1 MEQNTVKW
9 REGGKSA
16 PWKKDISRK
25 FMYLKPADIKPEGW
39 LRRQLELQ
47 AQGLAGHLDLIW
59 PDVRDSRWIGGD
71 REGWERVPYWLDG
84 FIPLAWLLE
93 DRGLQKRA
101 ERYIDAIL
109 SGQQEDGWIC
119 PCGMEEREHYDVWA
133 AFLIC
138 KVLVVYQEC
147 SGEEEGGHSVEDAV
161 YRALKQLLNHISA
174 RTLFGW
180 GAARWFECLIPLLW
194 LRERRP
200 EPWMDELAY
209 VLEGCGIDYERLYA
223 RLSFDRPGAKRY
235 WTYLNH
241 VVNVAMAL
249 KSRAEMSLLTGEDP
263 DAFALDFYEK
273 LQKRHGMAIGH
284 FTGDEC
290 LSGTSPLQGSECC
303 GVVEAM
309 YSYEELLSI
318 GGNPFWGDLL
328 EQTAFNGLAATVS
341 ADMWSHQYV
350 QMTNQVECTRMPQG
364 KMPFNS
370 NNEEAHTFGLEPH
383 FGCCTANFGQGWPKF
398 ALSTVMR
405 TEKGLAVTV
414 LAPVRVQTRVAGREV
429 CLTVDTE
436 YPFRDSLRIRVMP
449 EEPLEFELSVRI
461 PGFARAAQIRVG
473 QETRDAV
480 PGSFYM
486 IKRCWKKED
495 GVVVEL
501 RYQEEF
507 AERPSGM
514 WALRR
519 GPLFYAMPI
528 EAEHERIEY
537 ERDGVERKF
546 PYCDYAVRPKSDWAY
561 GFGAGPVREVQAEM
575 PGMPFDREKPPVMLE
590 TEMVPLDWK
599 KEDGMCR
606 ERPESVEPLGAPV
619 KKRLYPYGCTTLRMA
634 EMPRVEAPKG
644 QTKD

>member
-1 MEQNTVKW
+1 MEQN
-9 REGGKSA
+9 A
-16 PWKKDISRK
+16 RK
-25 FMYLKPADIKPEGW
+25 FTYLKPSEIRPEGW
-39 LRRQLELQ
+39 LRRQLTLQ

-93 DRGLQKRA
+93 DEELQGRA
-101 ERYIDAIL
+101 KRYIDAIL

-119 PCGMEEREHYDVWA
+119 PCGAQEREHYDVWA

-147 SGEEEGGHSVEDAV
+147 SGDGRIEEAV
-161 YRALKQLLNHISA
+161 YRALRQLLTHISA

-180 GAARWFECLIPLLW
+180 GAARWFECMIPLLW

-200 EPWMDELAY
+200 EPWMEELAY
-209 VLEGCGIDYERLYA
+209 VLEGCGIDYEKLYGN
-223 RLSFDRPGAKRY
+223 LSFARPKERRY

-249 KSRAEMSLLTGEDP
+249 KSRAEMSLYTGENP
-263 DAFALDFYEK
+263 DAFALAFYEK
-273 LQKRHGMAIGH
+273 LTREHGMATGH

-303 GVVEAM
+303 GIVEAM

-318 GGNPFWGDLL
+318 GGDPFWGDLL

-341 ADMWSHQYV
+341 ADMWTHQYV
-350 QMTNQVECTRMPQG
+350 QMTNQVECAPMPQG

-370 NNEEAHTFGLEPH
+370 NNEEAHIFGLEPH

-405 TEKGLAVTV
+405 TERGLAVTAI
-414 LAPVRVQTRVAGREV
+414 APVRVETFVSGKNV
-429 CLTVDTE
+429 CLTVDTA
-436 YPFRDSLRIRVMP
+436 YPFRDSLRIRVLP

-461 PGFARAAQIRVG
+461 PGFARTAQVRIG
-473 QETRDAV
+473 QEVREAV
-480 PGSFYM
+480 PGSFYL
-486 IKRCWKKED
+486 IKRCWEKED
-495 GVVVEL
+495 EIVVEL
-501 RYQEEF
+501 EF
-507 AERPSGM
+507 QPEFVERPGGM
-514 WALRR
+514 AALRR
-519 GPLFYAMPI
+519 GPLFYALPI
-528 EAEHERIEY
+528 EAEYERIEY

-546 PYCDYAVRPKSDWAY
+546 PYCDYAIRPTSEWGY
-561 GFGAGPVREVQAEM
+561 GFGDGPVETVYGKM
-575 PGMPFDREKPPVMLE
+575 PERPFDREKPPVMLE
-590 TEMVPLDWK
+590 LEMVPLDWR

-606 ERPESVEPLGAPV
+606 EKPESAEPVGEPV
-619 KKRLYPYGCTTLRMA
+619 KKRLYPYGCTTLRMT
-634 EMPRVEAPKG
+634 EMPRITMPK
-644 QTKD
+644 